1 MRKGNQTMAE
11 QENQDRAWIAR
22 SSWIKSGKIALL
34 FLAFGVF
41 WILVSD
47 TISARLFT
55 DVQDVVQFAIIK
67 GLTYVLLSTLLILY
81 LSFINIKQILHK
93 SMIEARDKK
102 RIEEQHY
109 LLKALTNA
117 SPDLVFYKDRELR
130 YIGCNKA
137 FEEFVGSTEAEI
149 IGKTDYDLFD
159 RETADLF
166 RDRDQE
172 IVRSGKSIKNEEQ
185 VAYPDRHTVWL
196 ETSKSP
202 FYISNDHLFGLIG
215 VSRDISERK
224 AMTLQLDKE
233 KKQFEM
239 FINSSQDL
247 IYLKDDHFRHLIANR
262 ALADFY
268 GKDTGELIGKTDDE
282 LMSAENADACRRSD
296 QAAVKENGTLNSAE
310 TVNDRMFEARK
321 FPVAIDRDRT
331 GVGAIIRDN
340 TTEYRQQEIIN
351 RVSETNRIIAQ
362 CMTKPFANVQ
372 QQLDYALHEA
382 LSLSESQ
389 YGYIYLFDENTE
401 EFSLNSWTDGVMP
414 GCSIIDK
421 QTKYHL
427 EKTGLWGE
435 VVRQRRPVIVNDFDA
450 PNPLKKGYPEGHVSI
465 HRFMSLPIMENDR
478 IVAVIGF
485 ANKKTDY
492 SANDVQTITLL
503 MSGVWIATRKKEKE
517 EETERLLRNTRSM
530 INNHQ
535 AVMLLIDP
543 LTGSIIEANKAATD
557 FYGYTQEEL
566 LHMTIQDINM
576 QDKEEARAILLK
588 ALTQVQN
595 TFTYPNRLKNGKTK
609 IVNVYSSPIEYDDKK
624 VLFSIIFDVTQKEE
638 IAKQNE
644 YIAYHD
650 HLTDLYNRRFFEE
663 EFERRVKNE
672 EFPVGLLIGD
682 VDGFKVF
689 NDTYGHAEG
698 DKTLKRIAGGLRT
711 LVGHDGILARIGG
724 DEFAI
729 IVSGM
734 DMPGMLKYLDKLNQ
748 QNDHIADDSMVN
760 ELTTISWGYA
770 LQKER
775 EDTLDSLEKE
785 AEAFMYNRKFYSH
798 RSLKSKTVDTIM
810 QTLFTKS
817 EREKR
822 HSDRVGLLSE
832 AIAKQMNLSNEE
844 VNRIRVAGFL
854 HDIGKI
860 GIDEAILNKTG
871 KLDASEWEIMKL
883 HPVKSAG
890 ILDKTQEY
898 QDISDIVLSHHERY
912 DGKGYPGQFGG
923 EDIPLEARIIAVADT
938 YDAITNDRPYRKP
951 LDRIEAMEEMKR
963 SAGTQLDPKIVSVL
977 VDMLEK
983 LASNGEQPV

>member
-1 MRKGNQTMAE
+1 MAE
-11 QENQDRAWIAR
+11 QRNQDRAWITR
-22 SSWIKSGKIALL
+22 NSWKKSGKIALL
-34 FLAFGVF
+34 FLAFGVT

-47 TISARLFT
+47 TISARLFSN
-55 DVQDVVQFAIIK
+55 VQDVVQFAMIK
-67 GLTYVLLSTLLILY
+67 GLIYVLLSALLILY
-81 LSFINIKQILHK
+81 LSFTNIRQILHK
-93 SMIEARDKK
+93 SMTEARDKK

-117 SPDLVFYKDRELR
+117 SPDLVFYKDREFR

-137 FEEFVGSTEAEI
+137 FEKFVGRTEAEI
-149 IGKTDYDLFD
+149 IGKTDDDLFGSA
-159 RETADLF
+159 TADKY
-166 RDRDQE
+166 RDRDKE
-172 IVRSGKSIKNEEQ
+172 IIRSGKSIKMEEY
-185 VAYPDRHTVWL
+185 VTYPDGHSVWL
-196 ETSKSP
+196 ETSQSP
-202 FYISNDHLFGLIG
+202 FYVSNDDPFGLIG
-215 VSRDISERK
+215 VSRDISQRK
-224 AMTLQLDKE
+224 AMILQLEKE

-247 IYLKDDHFRHLIANR
+247 IFLKDDHFRHLIANK
-262 ALADFY
+262 ALADYY
-268 GKDTGELIGKTDDE
+268 GKDISELIGKTDYE
-282 LMSAENADACRRSD
+282 LMSAEHADAFRKSD
-296 QAAVKENGTLNSAE
+296 QTAAADHETLSFIE
-310 TVNDRMFEARK
+310 TIGDRIFEARK
-321 FPVAIDRDRT
+321 FPVATDQGTI

-340 TTEYRQQEIIN
+340 TTEYRQQEIIS

-362 CMTKPFANVQ
+362 CMMKPFANVQ
-372 QQLDYALHEA
+372 QQLDYALNEA
-382 LSLSESQ
+382 LKLTESQ
-389 YGYIYLFDENTE
+389 YGYISLFDERTGE
-401 EFSLNSWTDGVMP
+401 LTLNSWSHCVMADCGVTEEHAKH
-414 GCSIIDK
+414 SLD
-421 QTKYHL
+421 
-427 EKTGLWGE
+427 KTGLWSE
-435 VVRQRRPVIVNDFDA
+435 AVRRRHPVIVNDFDT

-465 HRFMSLPIMENDR
+465 RNFMSIPVFENDH

-485 ANKKTDY
+485 ANRKTDY
-492 SANDVQTITLL
+492 SDNDVQTITLL

-535 AVMLLIDP
+535 AIMLLIDP
-543 LTGSIIEANKAATD
+543 ISGDIIQANKAATD

-576 QDKEEARAILLK
+576 QDKEETRAILLK
-588 ALTQVQN
+588 ALTRVQN
-595 TFTYPNRLKNGKTK
+595 AFTYPHRLKSGKTRT
-609 IVNVYSSPIEYDDKK
+609 VNVYSSPIEYDDKK
-624 VLFSIIFDVTQKEE
+624 VLFSIIFDVTEKEE

-650 HLTDLYNRRFFEE
+650 HLTGLYNRRFFEE
-663 EFERRVKNE
+663 EFERRVKKG

-698 DKTLKRIAGGLRT
+698 DKTLKRIACRLRT
-711 LVGHDGILARIGG
+711 LVGHDDMLARIGG

-734 DMPGMLKYLDKLNQ
+734 DMPGMLRYLDKLNQ

-817 EREKR
+817 EREKN

-898 QDISDIVLSHHERY
+898 RDISDIVLSHHERY
-912 DGKGYPGQFGG
+912 DGKGYPGQFRG
-923 EDIPLEARIIAVADT
+923 EAIPLEARIIAVADT
-938 YDAITNDRPYRKP
+938 YDAITNERPYRKP
-951 LDRIEAMEEMKR
+951 LDRIEAIEEMKR

-977 VDMLEK
+977 LDMLDK
-983 LASNGEQPV
+983 LASNGKHPE

>member
-1 MRKGNQTMAE
+1 MAE
-11 QENQDRAWIAR
+11 QRNQDRAWITR
-22 SSWIKSGKIALL
+22 NSWIKSGKIALL
-34 FLAFGVF
+34 FLAFGVV

-47 TISARLFT
+47 TISARLFSN
-55 DVQDVVQFAIIK
+55 VQDVVQFAMMK
-67 GLTYVLLSTLLILY
+67 GLIYVLLSALLILY
-81 LSFINIKQILHK
+81 LSFTNIRQILHK
-93 SMIEARDKK
+93 SMVEVRDKK

-117 SPDLVFYKDRELR
+117 TPDLVFYKNKEFR

-137 FEEFVGSTEAEI
+137 FEEFVGRTEAEI
-149 IGKTDYDLFD
+149 IGKTDDDLFGSA
-159 RETADLF
+159 TADKY
-166 RDRDQE
+166 RDRDKE
-172 IVRSGKSIKNEEQ
+172 IIRSGKSIKMEEY
-185 VAYPDRHTVWL
+185 VTYPDGHSAWL
-196 ETSKSP
+196 ETSQSP
-202 FYISNDHLFGLIG
+202 FYVSTDAPFGLVG

-224 AMTLQLDKE
+224 AMILQLEKE
-233 KKQFEM
+233 KKQFET

-247 IYLKDDHFRHLIANR
+247 IFLKDDRFRHIMVNR
-262 ALADFY
+262 ALADYY
-268 GKDTGELIGKTDDE
+268 GKDISELIGKTDYE
-282 LMSAENADACRRSD
+282 LMSAEHADAFRKSD
-296 QAAVKENGTLNSAE
+296 QTAAADHETLSFIE
-310 TVNDRMFEARK
+310 TIGDRIFEARK
-321 FPVAIDRDRT
+321 FPVATDQGKT

-340 TTEYRQQEIIN
+340 TTEYRQQEIIS

-362 CMTKPFANVQ
+362 CMMKPFANVQ
-372 QQLDYALHEA
+372 QQLDYALNEA
-382 LSLSESQ
+382 LKLTESQ
-389 YGYIYLFDENTE
+389 YGYICLFDERTGE
-401 EFSLNSWTDGVMP
+401 LTLNSWSHSVMADCGVTEEHAKH
-414 GCSIIDK
+414 SLD
-421 QTKYHL
+421 
-427 EKTGLWGE
+427 KTGLWSE
-435 VVRQRRPVIVNDFDA
+435 AVRQRYPVIVNDFDT

-465 HRFMSLPIMENDR
+465 RNFMSIPVFENDH

-485 ANKKTDY
+485 TNRKTDY
-492 SANDVQTITLL
+492 SDNDVQTITLL
-503 MSGVWIATRKKEKE
+503 MSGVWIAAKKKEKE

-535 AVMLLIDP
+535 AIMLLIDP
-543 LTGSIIEANKAATD
+543 ISGNIIQANKAATD

-576 QDKEEARAILLK
+576 QDKEETRAILLK
-588 ALTQVQN
+588 ALTRVQN
-595 TFTYPNRLKNGKTK
+595 AYTYPHRLKNGKTR

-624 VLFSIIFDVTQKEE
+624 VLFSIIFDVTEKEE

-650 HLTDLYNRRFFEE
+650 HLTGLYNRRFFEE
-663 EFERRVKNE
+663 EFERRVKKG
-672 EFPVGLLIGD
+672 EFPVGLMIGD

-711 LVGHDGILARIGG
+711 LVGQDGMLARIGG

-734 DMPGMLKYLDKLNQ
+734 DMPGMLRYLDKLNQ
-748 QNDHIADDSMVN
+748 QNDHIADDSMIR

-817 EREKR
+817 EREKN

-898 QDISDIVLSHHERY
+898 RDISDIVLSHHERY
-912 DGKGYPGQFGG
+912 DGKGYPGQFRG
-923 EDIPLEARIIAVADT
+923 EAIPLEARIIAVADT

-951 LDRIEAMEEMKR
+951 LDRIEAIEEMKR

>member
-1 MRKGNQTMAE
+1 MDE
-11 QENQDRAWIAR
+11 QKNQDRARITR
-22 SSWIKSGKIALL
+22 NSWIRSGKIALL
-34 FLAFGVF
+34 FLAFGVA

-47 TISARLFT
+47 TISARLFSN
-55 DVQDVVQFAIIK
+55 VQDVVQFAMIK
-67 GLTYVLLSTLLILY
+67 GLTYVLLSALLIFY
-81 LSFINIKQILHK
+81 LSFTNIRQILHK
-93 SMIEARDKK
+93 SMIEVRDKK
-102 RIEEQHY
+102 RIEEQHF

-117 SPDLVFYKDRELR
+117 SPDLVFYKDREFR

-137 FEEFVGSTEAEI
+137 FEEFVGIAEEKI

-159 RETADLF
+159 RKTADLF

-172 IVRSGKSIKNEEQ
+172 IVRSGKSIKYEEL
-185 VAYPDRHTVWL
+185 VAYPDGHTVWV

-215 VSRDISERK
+215 VSRDISQRK
-224 AMTLQLDKE
+224 AMTLQLEKE
-233 KKQFEM
+233 KKQFET

-247 IYLKDDHFRHLIANR
+247 IFLKDDHFRHLIANK
-262 ALADFY
+262 ALADYY
-268 GKDTGELIGKTDDE
+268 GKDISELIGKTDYE
-282 LMSAENADACRRSD
+282 LMSEEHADAFRKSD
-296 QAAVKENGTLNSAE
+296 QTAAADHETLSFIEA
-310 TVNDRMFEARK
+310 VGDRIFEARK
-321 FPVAIDRDRT
+321 FPVATDQGKT

-340 TTEYRQQEIIN
+340 TTEYRQQEIIS
-351 RVSETNRIIAQ
+351 RISETNRIIAQ
-362 CMTKPFANVQ
+362 CMMKPFANVQ
-372 QQLDYALHEA
+372 QQLDYALNEA
-382 LSLSESQ
+382 LNLTESQ
-389 YGYIYLFDENTE
+389 YGYIYLFDESTE
-401 EFSLNSWTDGVMP
+401 EFTLNSWTNGVMP
-414 GCSIIDK
+414 DCGVIEK

-435 VVRQRRPVIVNDFDA
+435 VVRQRQPVIVNDYVS
-450 PNPLKKGYPEGHVSI
+450 PNPLEKGYQEGHVSI
-465 HRFMSLPIMENDR
+465 HNYMSLPVFENDQ

-485 ANKKTDY
+485 ANKKADY
-492 SANDVQTITLL
+492 SDNDVQTITLL

-530 INNHQ
+530 INHHQ

-543 LTGSIIEANKAATD
+543 FSGSIIEANKAATD

-576 QDKEEARAILLK
+576 QDKEETLALLLK
-588 ALTQVQN
+588 ALTRVQN
-595 TFTYPNRLKNGKTK
+595 TYTYPHRLKSGKTR

-624 VLFSIIFDVTQKEE
+624 VLFSIIFDVTEKEE

-650 HLTDLYNRRFFEE
+650 HLTGLYNRRFFEE
-663 EFERRVKNE
+663 EFKRRVKKG

-698 DKTLKRIAGGLRT
+698 DKTLKRIADGLSK
-711 LVGHDGILARIGG
+711 LVGQDGILARIGG

-734 DMPGMLKYLDKLNQ
+734 DTPGMLQYLDKLNQ
-748 QNDHIADDSMVN
+748 QNDHIADDSIVDDM
-760 ELTTISWGYA
+760 TTISWGYA

-817 EREKR
+817 EREKK

-860 GIDEAILNKTG
+860 GIDEAILNKAG

-898 QDISDIVLSHHERY
+898 RDISDIVLSHHERY
-912 DGKGYPGQFGG
+912 DGKGYPGQFRG
-923 EDIPLEARIIAVADT
+923 EGIPLEARIIAVADT

-951 LDRIEAMEEMKR
+951 LDRIEAIEEMKR

-983 LASNGEQPV
+983 LASNGKHPE